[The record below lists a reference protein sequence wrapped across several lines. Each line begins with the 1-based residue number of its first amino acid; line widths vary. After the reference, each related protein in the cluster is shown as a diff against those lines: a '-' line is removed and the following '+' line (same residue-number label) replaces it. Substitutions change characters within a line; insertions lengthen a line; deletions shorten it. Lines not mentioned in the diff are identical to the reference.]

1 MNLNRFRKL
10 SAYGTDKENK
20 KNNFNL
26 LNEKYCETAQTVLAG
41 DSITELF
48 NMELFDDYTEKT
60 GLRVYNRGI
69 SGDTSDRLLERFD
82 ENVLVLKPKNLVLL
96 IGVNDFG
103 IKADVEYVFENIKQI
118 ILKAKNSGNNT
129 KIALQSV
136 YPVDAK
142 RRQINAK
149 IVQLNE
155 KLKVFAEKN
164 DIIYLDIYS
173 LLLDSNGGFN
183 AKYTYDGLHPNAQG
197 FEIVAGEII
206 NNLA

>member
-1 MNLNRFRKL
+1 MNLKRFRKL

-26 LNEKYCETAQTVLAG
+26 LNKKYCKTAQTVLAG

-82 ENVLVLKPKNLVLL
+82 ENVLALKPKNLVLL

-129 KIALQSV
+129 KIVLQSV

-173 LLLDSNGGFN
+173 LLLDSNSGFN

-197 FEIVAGEII
+197 FEIVAREII